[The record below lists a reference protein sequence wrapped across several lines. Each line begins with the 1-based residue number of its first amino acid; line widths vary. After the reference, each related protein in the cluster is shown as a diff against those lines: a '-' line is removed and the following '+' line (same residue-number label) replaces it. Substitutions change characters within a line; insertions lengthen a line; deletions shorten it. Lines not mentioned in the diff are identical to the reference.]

1 MGVICGVGGVNGLR
15 QYAFLRKYENE
26 VLLII
31 ANFESIPV
39 RIGVNV
45 PQHAFDFLQMPVMEK
60 YTAQDLL
67 SGKEEVISWMPDKPI
82 TLDLPA
88 LGGKMLKIAF

>member
-1 MGVICGVGGVNGLR
+1 M
-15 QYAFLRKYENE
+15 
-26 VLLII
+26 LLII

-60 YTAQDLL
+60 ADYIRPSGIRRQDAETMFLEIKNSFAKNEMEHRETKAQNL
-67 SGKEEVISWMPDKPI
+67 I
-82 TLDLPA
+82 
-88 LGGKMLKIAF
+88 F